1 MMEFSKSVTKIHP
14 QTKIPGSRDAIASKD
29 RTWRLLH
36 LCLMRNFDPNLS
48 TEAPW
53 TQLIKT
59 LLQSFRYSL
68 KLKTP
73 CNLLELIG
81 AN

>member
-1 MMEFSKSVTKIHP
+1 MYPDDGIFKKFDLNPSSCKTKIS
-14 QTKIPGSRDAIASKD
+14 GSRDGIASKKS
-29 RTWRLLH
+29 TWRLLR

-59 LLQSFRYSL
+59 LLQSL
-68 KLKTP
+68 DDK
-73 CNLLELIG
+73 
-81 AN
+81 